1 LAREDGLDLDVASG
15 PPLDRTRTLRAFS
28 WSAAATVAGA
38 ALVLARSAVLARLL
52 RPEQFGLFGLVVL
65 VLTAVATFTD
75 LGLQRATLVQHF
87 GDAAEQARYL
97 DTSFTAQV
105 LLGAALSLLIAVLAW
120 PYAAAMS
127 EPRLGP
133 LLAAASVSPLLLSL
147 YSPGLLLLQRD
158 LDQRPLVLL
167 KLGADAAGLLITA
180 VLALRLR
187 SAWALVLGFL
197 GGPAL
202 GVLASWWVRPWRL
215 RLRFDRAQFGRGLG
229 QGRHLV
235 VVGALTFVTTQM
247 DNLIVGRLAGAA
259 ALGLYLFAYRLC
271 SLPIDL
277 IQQAIGGVA
286 LPAYA
291 KLRVKG
297 ATALVARHQTML
309 TATTAAICGALLPA
323 ALLRREL
330 VELLGGARWLPAA
343 DLLPPLFL
351 LAVLRVPSIQHGTLL
366 LSLER
371 ADLDARAK
379 LLEACFFVS
388 ACVLG
393 VRAFGLL
400 GACWAGAAT
409 YALTF
414 LQRSVAAE
422 KVLPGEGRHFF
433 VVWARIALP
442 ALGCAAAGLG
452 AERLGFPSLLVA
464 PGGFLLWAA
473 LSLRLEPALPTIV
486 RTVLLRR

>member
-1 LAREDGLDLDVASG
+1 LDLEDVG
-15 PPLDRTRTLRAFS
+15 GLPPDRKRTLRAFS
-28 WSAAATVAGA
+28 WSASATVAGA
-38 ALVLARSAVLARLL
+38 IIVLARSAVLARLL

-65 VLTAVATFTD
+65 VLTAVTTFTD

-97 DTSFTAQV
+97 DTSWTAQV
-105 LLGAALSLLIAVLAW
+105 LVGAVLTLLIAGLAS
-120 PYAAAMS
+120 PYATAMS

-133 LLAAASVSPLLLSL
+133 LLAAAAVSPLLLSL

-180 VLALRLR
+180 LLALRLR
-187 SAWALVLGFL
+187 SAWALVLGYL
-197 GGPAL
+197 AGPAL
-202 GVLASWWVRPWRL
+202 GVAASWWVRPWRP
-215 RLRFDRAQFGRGLG
+215 RLHFDRAQFSRGVG

-235 VVGALTFVTTQM
+235 VVGALTFVTTQV
-247 DNLIVGRLAGAA
+247 DNLIVGRLSGPA

-291 KLRVKG
+291 QLRVQG
-297 ATALVARHQTML
+297 PTALVARHQTML

-323 ALLRREL
+323 TLLRHEL
-330 VELLGGARWLPAA
+330 VQLLGGARWLAAA

-351 LAVLRVPSIQHGTLL
+351 LAILRIPSIQHGTLL

-379 LLEACFFVS
+379 LLEACFFVC

-393 VRAFGLL
+393 VQWFGLL

-422 KVLPGEGRHFF
+422 RVLPGEGRRFF
-433 VVWARIALP
+433 AIWARIALP
-442 ALGCAAAGLG
+442 AIACAAAGLL
-452 AERLGFPSLLVA
+452 AERAALPSLLATSAGILV
-464 PGGFLLWAA
+464 WAA
-473 LSLRLEPALPTIV
+473 LTLRLEPALPTIL
-486 RTVLLRR
+486 RRVLLRR